1 MRGKGSRLMKIGELS
16 RMTNTPASTIRYYL
30 KEGMLPPPVM
40 AGKTVAYYTAEHH
53 ERLAYIK
60 KKQSRDGLTLATIK
74 EKLKKD
80 FPSRMSPGDTTGISP
95 DQREKILR
103 CAIDLFFKKGYT
115 DTSISDIVRLAH
127 MSKETVY
134 QHFRNKEELFTQC
147 ADRIFHEM
155 YQDVWND
162 IRDEKDMIARTWKRA
177 KAFIASYPN
186 WIIMMNLVRSL
197 SVSENTVF
205 KEKLGQ
211 VVSQVIEPIIRDM
224 KRLHAQGRIRD
235 DIDID
240 LAGYIAMGM
249 AEYGAALIHQKINSE
264 EEVLAYLEAIFQHG
278 LNA

>member
-1 MRGKGSRLMKIGELS
+1 MNGRGDSLMKIGELS
-16 RMTNTPASTIRYYL
+16 RMTNTPASTIRYYI

-53 ERLAYIK
+53 KRLAYIK
-60 KKQSRDGLTLATIK
+60 KRQTRDRMTLAAIK

-80 FPSRMSPGDTTGISP
+80 FSPPKGRRDMDISP
-95 DQREKILR
+95 DQREKIMR
-103 CAIDLFFKKGYT
+103 CAIDLFFRKGYT
-115 DTSISDIVRLAH
+115 DTSISDIVHLAR

-162 IRDEKDMIARTWKRA
+162 IRDEKDMIARTRKRT
-177 KAFIASYPN
+177 KAFIASYPK
-186 WIIMMNLVRSL
+186 WIIMMNLVRNL

-205 KEKLGQ
+205 KEKLKH
-211 VVSQVIEPIIRDM
+211 VVMQVIEPIIRDM
-224 KRLHAQGRIRD
+224 KRLYAQGRVRD

-249 AEYGAALIHQKINSE
+249 AEYGAALVHQKTKSE
-264 EEVLAYLEAIFQHG
+264 KEVVEHLEAIFQRG
-278 LNA
+278 LNS